1 MGKSMTKPLPKRS
14 RRPLVRPAGTS
25 SRSSEYLATLEAGWQ
40 EHLAPRAHNAP
51 TVIST
56 FAGCGGSSLDYSMAG
71 FRELLAV
78 EWDDHAVE
86 CFRLNFPDVP
96 VYHGDIAALS
106 VEECCDLAGVVPGEL
121 DVLDGSPPCQGFS
134 TAGRRQL
141 DDPRNQLFQEF
152 VRLLD
157 GLRPK
162 AFVMENVSGMVKG
175 KMKLVFAEALRALRG
190 CGYQVSA
197 RLLDAANYGVPQHR
211 KRMIFIGV
219 REDLGIPPSHP
230 RGSSRW
236 LTLAAAIGDLSEMTE
251 PPPLNDTYGRLW
263 TQVPVGGSA
272 ANVIGTG
279 YNSCRKV
286 HPNQPCGTITKMQ
299 TGRGYATLVHW
310 SQPRALTLEEAKRIC
325 SFPDTFQLRGDYA
338 QAWGLMGNSVP
349 PLFMKA
355 IAETIRQDV
364 LSHGNQT
371 DRGSTQAQARPSAAR

>member
-1 MGKSMTKPLPKRS
+1 
-14 RRPLVRPAGTS
+14 
-25 SRSSEYLATLEAGWQ
+25 
-40 EHLAPRAHNAP
+40 
-51 TVIST
+51 
-56 FAGCGGSSLDYSMAG
+56 MAG

-141 DDPRNQLFQEF
+141 DDPRNQLFREF

-175 KMKLVFAEALRALRG
+175 KMRLVFAEVIGSLKE
-190 CGYQVSA
+190 CGYNVEA
-197 RLLDAANYGVPQHR
+197 RLLNAARYGVPQSR
-211 KRMIFIGV
+211 QRIIFIGV
-219 REDLGIPPSHP
+219 LNGVPAWPRPHQHVVTVRDACADLPITETSHAALRNERNIQLANMIPPGDCNGGGKYSL
-230 RGSSRW
+230 RLYGSKTGFGMSRLSWDKPSCTIPKTRIEGSALIVPNRNELIAGRW
-236 LTLAAAIGDLSEMTE
+236 LTRLGAFPDGYEFVG
-251 PPPLNDTYGRLW
+251 NDTHI
-263 TQVPVGGSA
+263 QA
-272 ANVIGTG
+272 
-279 YNSCRKV
+279 
-286 HPNQPCGTITKMQ
+286 
-299 TGRGYATLVHW
+299 
-310 SQPRALTLEEAKRIC
+310 RI
-325 SFPDTFQLRGDYA
+325 
-338 QAWGLMGNSVP
+338 GNSVP

-371 DRGSTQAQARPSAAR
+371 DRGSTQAQARPTAAR